1 MGSKIRKQAVLPF
14 LRRKNAKCLT
24 LITNKEINRRFYDK
38 NGFIQVFNNEVEW
51 EGQPVDNWGFKMDL

>member
-1 MGSKIRKQAVLPF
+1 MMQQAVLPF
-14 LRRKNAKCLT
+14 LRRKRMPSVLHLLQIKKS
-24 LITNKEINRRFYDK
+24 IEDFYDK